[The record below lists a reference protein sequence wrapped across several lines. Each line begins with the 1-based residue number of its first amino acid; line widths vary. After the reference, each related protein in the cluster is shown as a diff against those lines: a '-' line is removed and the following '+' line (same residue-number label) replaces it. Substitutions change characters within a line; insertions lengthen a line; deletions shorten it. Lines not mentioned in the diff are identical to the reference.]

1 MSDQGTIDFNDNST
15 HTSKAEAKVEQVTK
29 ANLGSNTSHSADLS
43 SPIKTSAADFD
54 VKEKDE
60 KETDSE
66 TEEEEEVEEEEEGE
80 EVEKA
85 EEEMEAEAEVEAEK

>member
-66 TEEEEEVEEEEEGE
+66 TEEEEEGGE
-80 EVEKA
+80 VEVEKV
-85 EEEMEAEAEVEAEK
+85 EE